1 MHKLQS
7 VMLEI
12 IEYHVERVGMCNEYI
27 NLLELFT
34 YYLKFLDLMFYM
46 VFVIAQV
53 TRSNSNYVTH

>member
-12 IEYHVERVGMCNEYI
+12 IEYVVRVGMCNEYI